1 MGSRRTQ
8 GRVSAIASNARLW
21 RVVVRPTDQARGAHR
36 SQYTVY
42 DSAVFSYITF
52 VARDKLEILQ
62 GEPKGYKQPLDAA
75 ASGKQVIRYFCSDC
89 GTPLWAAAESAPHVY
104 TIKVALFGNNIRPGK
119 EIYWKYAQRESS
131 HRVC

>member
-1 MGSRRTQ
+1 MC
-8 GRVSAIASNARLW
+8 
-21 RVVVRPTDQARGAHR
+21 
-36 SQYTVY
+36 

-52 VARDKLEILQ
+52 VARDKLQILQ